1 MATLFYGNRFIT
13 DFKEKSN
20 LFNFF
25 FSKQWSQ
32 IPNSSF
38 LLMSIIL
45 LRNAYLQLNLQLK
58 ILEKPFRI
66 LIQSVDKCPHA
77 KNMW

>member
-1 MATLFYGNRFIT
+1 MVTHFYGNRFIT
-13 DFKEKSN
+13 DFKEKAN
-20 LFNFF
+20 LFNFI

-32 IPNSSF
+32 IPNSF

-45 LRNAYLQLNLQLK
+45 LRKAYLQLHLQLE

-77 KNMW
+77 KSMW